1 MKKLITILSAMS
13 LISTVAMADVITS
26 SKLSIKPTRITNRI
40 VLVDNKAN
48 SMRVQVLSVFENGAT
63 DFSNTS
69 KIVLA
74 ISQLGEWSTVE
85 ASFELGRSIG
95 LDSAKRVGPGLYQ
108 VTFIDA
114 DKGMEPQ
121 VLKIDATKAV
131 SDIKNTKCEEFG
143 TCEITTT
150 VNLN

>member
-1 MKKLITILSAMS
+1 MKKVITALSSMS

-26 SKLSIKPTRITNRI
+26 SRLSIKPTRITTRV
-40 VLVDNKAN
+40 VLVDNKEN
-48 SMRVQVLSVFENGAT
+48 SMRVQVLSVFEKGAT

-74 ISQLGEWSTVE
+74 ISQLSEWSTVE
-85 ASFELGRSIG
+85 ASFVLGRSIG
-95 LDSAKRVGPGLYQ
+95 LNSAKRVGPGLYQ

-114 DKGMEPQ
+114 DKGAEPQ
-121 VLKIDATKAV
+121 VLNIDATKAV
-131 SDIKNTKCEEFG
+131 SDIKNTQCEEFG

-150 VNLN
+150 VNLK

>member
-1 MKKLITILSAMS
+1 MKKVITALSSMS

-26 SKLSIKPTRITNRI
+26 SRLSIKPTRITTRV
-40 VLVDNKAN
+40 VLVDNKEN
-48 SMRVQVLSVFENGAT
+48 SMRVQVLSVFEKGAT

-74 ISQLGEWSTVE
+74 ISQLSEWSTVE
-85 ASFELGRSIG
+85 ASFVLGRSIG
-95 LDSAKRVGPGLYQ
+95 LNSAKRVGPGLYQ

-114 DKGMEPQ
+114 DKGTEPQ
-121 VLKIDATKAV
+121 ILNIDATKAV
-131 SDIKNTKCEEFG
+131 SDIKNTQCEEFG

-150 VNLN
+150 VNLK

>member
-1 MKKLITILSAMS
+1 VKKVITALSSMS

-26 SKLSIKPTRITNRI
+26 SRLSIKPTRITTRV
-40 VLVDNKAN
+40 VLVDNKEN
-48 SMRVQVLSVFENGAT
+48 SMRVQVLSVFEKGAT

-74 ISQLGEWSTVE
+74 ISQLSEWSTVE
-85 ASFELGRSIG
+85 ASFVLGRSIG
-95 LDSAKRVGPGLYQ
+95 LNSAKRVGPGLYQ

-114 DKGMEPQ
+114 DKGTEPQ
-121 VLKIDATKAV
+121 ILNIDATKAV
-131 SDIKNTKCEEFG
+131 SDIKNTQCEEFG

-150 VNLN
+150 VNLK